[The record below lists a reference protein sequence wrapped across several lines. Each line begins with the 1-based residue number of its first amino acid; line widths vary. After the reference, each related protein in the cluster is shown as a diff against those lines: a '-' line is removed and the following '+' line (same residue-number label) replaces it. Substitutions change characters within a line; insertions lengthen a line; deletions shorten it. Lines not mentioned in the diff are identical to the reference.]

1 MQVQTSKLGRD
12 GEKRKRKE
20 VEQMKAIGHEE
31 KHAHLN
37 LLQFVQQ
44 KARPGERERVFF
56 LQFCDVAE
64 VISIDKMI

>member
-1 MQVQTSKLGRD
+1 
-12 GEKRKRKE
+12 
-20 VEQMKAIGHEE
+20 MKAIGHEE

-44 KARPGERERVFF
+44 KAKPGERERERERERVFF

-64 VISIDKMI
+64 AISIDKTI